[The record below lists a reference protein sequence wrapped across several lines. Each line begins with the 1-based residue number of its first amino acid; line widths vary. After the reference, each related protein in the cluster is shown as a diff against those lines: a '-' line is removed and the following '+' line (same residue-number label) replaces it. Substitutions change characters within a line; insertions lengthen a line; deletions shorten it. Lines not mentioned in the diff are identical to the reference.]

1 MFIDA
6 DQLTGSRAPSDAGS
20 VAFQVAIKQQKQFE
34 EELKRSQDRRESEIA
49 AERARAESRRKEQ
62 QVQQT
67 QKVSSVELST
77 DSGEAPEPEKAIESR
92 GTAVD
97 VEV

>member
-6 DQLTGSRAPSDAGS
+6 NQLTENRAPSDAGS

-34 EELKRSQDRRESEIA
+34 EELKRSQERRESELA
-49 AERARAESRRKEQ
+49 ADRARAESRRKEQ
-62 QVQQT
+62 QVHQT
-67 QKVSSVELST
+67 RKVSSVEFST
-77 DSGEAPEPEKAIESR
+77 GSGGAPEPEKAIESR

>member
-1 MFIDA
+1 MFINA
-6 DQLTGSRAPSDAGS
+6 NQLTESRAPSDAGS

-34 EELKRSQDRRESEIA
+34 VELKRSQERRESEIA

-67 QKVSSVELST
+67 QKVSSVELSR